1 MSPFYKNKC
10 PKGDGI
16 NLRAIN
22 PSVQNIYPP
31 LYWIKYKRTFHTGL
45 FLEVNL
51 NLTRELSFI
60 TFVLL
65 LHCIA
70 GDIKYYQ
77 NVPRNMTVCK

>member
-31 LYWIKYKRTFHTGL
+31 LYWIKYKRTFHRA
-45 FLEVNL
+45 FLGSKFKLDKRTVIYNIC
-51 NLTRELSFI
+51 FI
-60 TFVLL
+60 IA
-65 LHCIA
+65 LHCW
-70 GDIKYYQ
+70 
-77 NVPRNMTVCK
+77 R